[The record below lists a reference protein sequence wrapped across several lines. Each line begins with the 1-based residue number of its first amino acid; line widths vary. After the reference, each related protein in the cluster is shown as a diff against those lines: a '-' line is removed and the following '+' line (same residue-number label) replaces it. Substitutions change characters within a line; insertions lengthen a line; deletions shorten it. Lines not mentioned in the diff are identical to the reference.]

1 VVPLRRTFIPRRHHA
16 TRRAD
21 PIQPIQPS
29 YSELYL
35 VMSFF
40 VGVPGSPSTGH
51 DELAREIAENG
62 RKFTLEHWRWE
73 DMQSY
78 MFRLLLE

>member
-1 VVPLRRTFIPRRHHA
+1 MIPWYHYVVSVECVNKDDNSP
-16 TRRAD
+16 
-21 PIQPIQPS
+21 QPIQPT

-35 VMSFF
+35 VLSFF
-40 VGVPGSPSTGH
+40 IGVPGSPSTGN
-51 DELAREIAENG
+51 DDLAREIAENG
-62 RKFTLEHWRWE
+62 RKFAVEHWRWE